1 MTDRPVVDGP
11 RACAAEEFDGVIE
24 LLNRVFRE
32 GSDQSAQ
39 TDYPL
44 IFDPARREYMRVIS
58 VDGAVVAHV
67 PAAPRAWSST
77 AICSRSP
84 SSVGR

>member
-1 MTDRPVVDGP
+1 MTGGPTVDGP
-11 RACAAEEFDGVIE
+11 RACTADEFDGVVE

-44 IFDPARREYMRVIS
+44 IFDPARREYMRV
-58 VDGAVVAHV
+58 DQ
-67 PAAPRAWSST
+67 R
-77 AICSRSP
+77 
-84 SSVGR
+84 